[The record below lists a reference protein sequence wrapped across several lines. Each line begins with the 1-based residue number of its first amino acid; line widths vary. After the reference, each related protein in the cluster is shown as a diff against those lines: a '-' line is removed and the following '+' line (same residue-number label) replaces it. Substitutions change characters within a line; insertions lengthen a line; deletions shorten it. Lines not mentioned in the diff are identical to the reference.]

1 MPTLNFSR
9 FFLGLLLAC
18 AALGAWAQP
27 MAQVRPGVAITL
39 PRDHGAHPDFRTEWW
54 YLTGWLQTPQGQ
66 DLAFQVTFF
75 RSRTGVGTA
84 NPSQFAPR
92 QILFAHAA
100 LTDPTVGHLLHG
112 QRVAREGF
120 GLAQAAQGDTDLV
133 IDDWRLQRDASG
145 RFTTRVATA
154 DFALNLTLE
163 PTQPALLQGQG
174 GFSRKGPQPEQASH
188 YFSLPHLRVAG
199 HKAAQFKARQSAR
212 KEQFYKQRHHHSH
225 KPLLKLHQ
233 VLKQRQ

>member
-1 MPTLNFSR
+1 MPALRLRS
-9 FFLGLLLAC
+9 FFLGLLLGC
-18 AALGAWAQP
+18 AALGAWPQP

-54 YLTGWLQTPQGQ
+54 YLTGWLQTPQGE

-75 RSRTGVGTA
+75 RRRPIAATA

-100 LTDPTVGHLLHG
+100 LTDPKVGHLLHG

-120 GLAQAAQGDTDLV
+120 GLAQAAQGDTGIVL
-133 IDDWRLQRDASG
+133 DDWRLQREASG
-145 RFTTRVATA
+145 RFSTRVSTA
-154 DFALNLTLE
+154 EFALDLALE
-163 PTQPALLQGQG
+163 PTQPVLLQGQA
-174 GFSRKGPQPEQASH
+174 GFSQKGPQPEQASH

-199 HKAAQFKARQSAR
+199 TLTRQGKSIAVTGQAWLDR
-212 KEQFYKQRHHHSH
+212 EWSST
-225 KPLLKLHQ
+225 LLDLSLIHI
-233 VLKQRQ
+233 